1 MSATIIVTIRDEEI
15 KVRKNQPPPAK
26 VQRDKT
32 AYSRKSK
39 HRRREDAGHEEAPG
53 RGYPPGAFVSGN
65 AALSPRGA
73 AR

>member
-1 MSATIIVTIRDEEI
+1 MSARIIVTIRDEEI

-39 HRRREDAGHEEAPG
+39 HRRRDDARHEEAPG
-53 RGYPPGAFVSGN
+53 RGYPPGAFVSG
-65 AALSPRGA
+65 LEGVRTPGV